1 MPMARAQTMVQLT
14 ENLVERLDDRAART
28 GVSRS
33 QLVREAVEE
42 FLTADR
48 KELIDQQ
55 IVDGYTRMPQVDEY
69 DTDEWADLDKQLTA
83 LTAKQMQQLNRE
95 EREAGYGLW

>member
-69 DTDEWADLDKQLTA
+69 DTDEWADFDKQLTA

-95 EREAGYGLW
+95 EREAGYGPW